1 MYKLNIMD
9 AMTLEERKIYNEI
22 AKNRGKKNYD
32 PTEAKQRLR
41 DEIKKSSKR
50 VIEKK
55 YLYYIGDKGDTE
67 NLSRQIVLFE
77 NEIIRRCI
85 KKDDKDTVPLIKE
98 IVILSCK
105 SDLMSGILD
114 QIIKDGI
121 DIDGTHYIFYTS
133 STSQMKNAEIALLS
147 QEFWDKNRSSLMCGL
162 TEEKINEY
170 GINTGKYFS
179 ALALNM
185 SNSIC
190 PDPENEVSIDDVI
203 IVQDFKTKVCGIVN
217 YLDVNNLSIEK
228 KEKDIEIEHMDGAG
242 IFIPGTFQCSCQ
254 IRGGW
259 LKGAVFPFDFHAFIR
274 EHEDKLSDINMKDA
288 WGKAVSLDDFLNAKI
303 ILTDSQLKMRNYYD
317 SLGDY
322 RKKFKESGCKITI
335 NNIAHDVNIEDFSP
349 EIHLA
354 YQPLQTIPRSNM
366 TDGAIARLAEK
377 SIKFINDAKTDPN
390 VALKLMGI
398 TDAEKVTNPLHAAI
412 LQYPYLLNDAYV
424 KKVMQNA
431 LKAERTKAMGG
442 KIILNGLWS
451 YVCPDLYAFCQWLF
465 LGESEPEGLLD
476 SGHVYNKFYDNK
488 DAIEEVCCIRYPHLS
503 DCEHA
508 IRKLKKSDE
517 CKKWFI
523 GYDTVVSC
531 RDLISKV
538 LQCDWDGDHIA
549 VIHDKAFLDVLDR
562 DALPLYYD
570 MSKAEPEEISVEN
583 KISCLHRSFENE
595 NIGNVSNAITK
606 EFNSAGNP
614 DLTFIRVL
622 CAYNNFVIDYF
633 KTQKKMDL
641 GAYAERYEQ
650 MKDSSAKCPYFFR
663 YAKGKKKDVCM
674 EYNPDSNVDRISKY
688 IQEHTKNGITKS
700 IYTLQDNIF
709 NPLIFGKKIDVDRK
723 STEYEQLQYLL
734 AELKAKGKKRYVR
747 LAKKMKSDDPDF
759 HMKEDELF
767 YYDCQQ
773 QISKIIENRVIAA
786 QYLVDIEYFQE
797 ANTDSDDKEILWGC
811 YGDILYDNLAVS
823 NLLGQLGEAIN
834 DNSSIVWVKRKA
846 YQSNDEKMNKI
857 QNLIEETEE
866 RLKKEQEQQ
875 IVSITQEVYDL
886 IDQSN
891 TRKNSYNSLVL
902 FIVYVLIKRAEN
914 RYGYH
919 SVKIYKRSRKHITKQ
934 TICTWI
940 SENKRSIDSAIKRL
954 VDDEYLVQVRLKK
967 YDKFSLGAKF
977 SDLAEANPSDSFEV
991 KTYNPLIDY
1000 YKHNGLKKIK
1010 ECKICHKL
1018 FIAEKDKKTCSNRCS
1033 RLLEKINK
1041 NGKVL

>member
-1 MYKLNIMD
+1 MD

-335 NNIAHDVNIEDFSP
+335 NNIAHDVNIEDSSP

-562 DALPLYYD
+562 DELPLYYD

-674 EYNPDSNVDRISKY
+674 EYNPDSNVDRINKY

-773 QISKIIENRVIAA
+773 QISKIIKNRVIAA

-797 ANTDSDDKEILWGC
+797 ENTDSDDKEILWGC

-846 YQSNDEKMNKI
+846 YQFNDEKMSKI

-866 RLKKEQEQQ
+866 RLKKEQELN

-914 RYGYH
+914 RYGYS

-940 SENKRSIDSAIKRL
+940 SENKRSIDSAIKQL
-954 VDDEYLVQVRLKK
+954 VNDGYLEQVRLKK

-1010 ECKICHKL
+1010 ECKICHEL
-1018 FIAEKDKKTCSNRCS
+1018 FIAEKDKKTCSSRCS

>member
-1 MYKLNIMD
+1 MD
-9 AMTLEERKIYNEI
+9 AMTSEERKIYNEI
-22 AKNRGKKNYD
+22 AKNRGKKDYD
-32 PTEAKQRLR
+32 LTETKQRLR
-41 DEIKKSSKR
+41 DEIKKNSKR

-55 YLYYIGDKGDTE
+55 YLYYISDKGDTE

-85 KKDDKDTVPLIKE
+85 EKDDKDSVPLIKE
-98 IVILSCK
+98 IMILSCK
-105 SDLMSGILD
+105 SALMSDILY

-133 STSQMKNAEIALLS
+133 SASQMKNAEITLLS

-190 PDPENEVSIDDVI
+190 PDLENEVSIDDVI
-203 IVQDFKTKVCGIVN
+203 IVQDFKTKIRGTVN

-242 IFIPGTFQCSCQ
+242 IFIPGTFPCSCQ

-259 LKGAVFPFDFHAFIR
+259 LKGAVFPFDFRAFIR

-288 WGKAVSLDDFLNAKI
+288 WGKAVSIDDFLNAKM
-303 ILTDSQLKMRNYYD
+303 ILTDSQLKMRKYYD
-317 SLGDY
+317 SLEDY

-335 NNIAHDVNIEDFSP
+335 NNVAHDVNIEDASP

-366 TDGAIARLAEK
+366 SDEAIARLAEK
-377 SIKFINDAKTDPN
+377 SIKYINDAKTDPN

-476 SGHVYNKFYDNK
+476 SGYIYNKFYDGK

-508 IRKLKKSDE
+508 IRKLKKSE
-517 CKKWFI
+517 KCKKWFV

-562 DALPLYYD
+562 DELPLFYD
-570 MSKAEPEEISVEN
+570 MSKAEPEEISTTN
-583 KISCLHRSFENE
+583 KMSCLHRSFNNE

-606 EFNSAGNP
+606 EFNSVGNP
-614 DLTFIRVL
+614 DLTFVRVL

-663 YAKGKKKDVCM
+663 YAKGKKKSSCM
-674 EYNPDSNVDRISKY
+674 EYNPNSNVDQISKY
-688 IQEHTKNGITKS
+688 IQEQTKNGITKS

-759 HMKEDELF
+759 HMKTDELF

-797 ANTDSDDKEILWGC
+797 ENTDSDDKEILWGC

-823 NLLGQLGEAIN
+823 NLLGQLGEAMN

-846 YQSNDEKMNKI
+846 YQSNAEKMNKI

-866 RLKKEQEQQ
+866 RLKREQEQQ

-902 FIVYVLIKRAEN
+902 FIAYVLIKRAEN
-914 RYGYH
+914 RYGYP

-934 TICTWI
+934 KICTWI
-940 SENKRSIDSAIKRL
+940 SENKRSIDSAIKQL
-954 VDDEYLVQVRLKK
+954 VDDGYLVQVRLKK

-977 SDLAEANPSDSFEV
+977 SELAEANPSDSFEV

-1010 ECKICHKL
+1010 ECKICHEL

>member
-9 AMTLEERKIYNEI
+9 AMTSEERKIYNEI
-22 AKNRGKKNYD
+22 AKNRGKKDYD

-41 DEIKKSSKR
+41 DEIKNNSKR

-55 YLYYIGDKGDTE
+55 YLYYISDKGDIE

-85 KKDDKDTVPLIKE
+85 KKDDKDTVPLVRE
-98 IVILSCK
+98 IIILSCK

-133 STSQMKNAEIALLS
+133 STSQMKNAEITLLS
-147 QEFWDKNRSSLMCGL
+147 QEFWDKNKSSLMCGL
-162 TEEKINEY
+162 TEEKINK
-170 GINTGKYFS
+170 INTGKYFS

-203 IVQDFKTKVCGIVN
+203 IVQDFKTKVHGSVN
-217 YLDVNNLSIEK
+217 YLDVDNLSIGE

-242 IFIPGTFQCSCQ
+242 IFIPGTFPWSCQ

-259 LKGAVFPFDFHAFIR
+259 LKGAIFPFDFHAFIR

-303 ILTDSQLKMRNYYD
+303 ILTDSQLKMRKYYD

-335 NNIAHDVNIEDFSP
+335 NNIAHDVNIEDSSP

-366 TDGAIARLAEK
+366 TDEAIARLAEK
-377 SIKFINDAKTDPN
+377 SIKYINDAKTDPN

-398 TDAEKVTNPLHAAI
+398 TDAAKVTNPLHAAI

-531 RDLISKV
+531 HDLISKV

-797 ANTDSDDKEILWGC
+797 ENTDSDDKEILWGC

-940 SENKRSIDSAIKRL
+940 SENKRSIDSAIKQL

>member
-9 AMTLEERKIYNEI
+9 AMTSEERKIYNEI
-22 AKNRGKKNYD
+22 AKNRGKKDYD
-32 PTEAKQRLR
+32 LTETKQRLR
-41 DEIKKSSKR
+41 DEIKKNSKR

-55 YLYYIGDKGDTE
+55 YLYYISDKGDTE

-85 KKDDKDTVPLIKE
+85 EKDDKDSVPLIKE
-98 IVILSCK
+98 IMILSCK
-105 SDLMSGILD
+105 SALMSDLLN

-133 STSQMKNAEIALLS
+133 STSQMKNAEITLLS
-147 QEFWDKNRSSLMCGL
+147 QEFWDKNKSSLMCGL

-203 IVQDFKTKVCGIVN
+203 IVQDFKTKVHGRVN
-217 YLDVNNLSIEK
+217 YLDVDNLSIKK

-242 IFIPGTFQCSCQ
+242 IFIPGTLPCSCQ

-259 LKGAVFPFDFHAFIR
+259 LKGAIFPFDFHTFVR
-274 EHEDKLSDINMKDA
+274 ENEDKLSDINMKDA
-288 WGKAVSLDDFLNAKI
+288 WGKAVSLDDFLNAKM
-303 ILTDSQLKMRNYYD
+303 ILTDSQLKMRKYYD
-317 SLGDY
+317 SLEDY
-322 RKKFKESGCKITI
+322 RKKFKESGCKIAI
-335 NNIAHDVNIEDFSP
+335 NNVAHDINIEDSSP

-366 TDGAIARLAEK
+366 TDEAIGRLAEK
-377 SIKFINDAKTDPN
+377 SIRYINDAKTDPN

-412 LQYPYLLNDAYV
+412 LQYPYLLNDSYV

-465 LGESEPEGLLD
+465 LGESKPEGLLD
-476 SGHVYNKFYDNK
+476 SGYVYNKFYDDK
-488 DAIEEVCCIRYPHLS
+488 ESIEEVCCIRYPHLS

-508 IRKLKKSDE
+508 IRKLEKSE
-517 CKKWFI
+517 KCKKWFV

-549 VIHDKAFLDVLDR
+549 VIHDKAFLDVLDK
-562 DALPLYYD
+562 DELPLYYD
-570 MSKAEPEEISVEN
+570 MSKAEPEAISVEN
-583 KISCLHRSFENE
+583 KTNCLHRSFDNE
-595 NIGNVSNAITK
+595 NIGCVSNSITK
-606 EFNSAGNP
+606 EFNSAGEP

-663 YAKGKKKDVCM
+663 YAKGKKKNACM

-700 IYTLQDNIF
+700 IYTLQENIF
-709 NPLIFGKKIDVDRK
+709 NPLIFGKKIDVNRK

-747 LAKKMKSDDPDF
+747 LAKEMKRDDPDF
-759 HMKEDELF
+759 NMKADELF
-767 YYDCQQ
+767 YYDCQR

-786 QYLVDIEYFQE
+786 QYLVDIEYCQE
-797 ANTDSDDKEILWGC
+797 ENTDSDDKEILWGC
-811 YGDILYDNLAVS
+811 YGDILYNNLTVS
-823 NLLGQLGEAIN
+823 NLLGQLGEAMT

-846 YQSNDEKMNKI
+846 YQSNAEKLNKI

-866 RLKKEQEQQ
+866 RLKKEHEQQ

-914 RYGYH
+914 RYGYS

-940 SENKRSIDSAIKRL
+940 SENKRSIDSAIKQL
-954 VDDEYLVQVRLKK
+954 VDEGYLVQERLKK
-967 YDKFSLGAKF
+967 YDKFSLGAIF
-977 SDLAEANPSDSFEV
+977 SNLAETNSSDSFEV

-1010 ECKICHKL
+1010 ECKICHEL
-1018 FIAEKDKKTCSNRCS
+1018 FIAEKNKKTCSNRCS

>member
-9 AMTLEERKIYNEI
+9 AMTSEERKIYNEI
-22 AKNRGKKNYD
+22 AKNRGKKDYD

-41 DEIKKSSKR
+41 DEIKNNSKR

-55 YLYYIGDKGDTE
+55 YLYYISDKGDIE

-85 KKDDKDTVPLIKE
+85 KKDDKDTVPLVRE
-98 IVILSCK
+98 IIILSCK
-105 SDLMSGILD
+105 SDLMSGILN

-133 STSQMKNAEIALLS
+133 STSQMKNAEITLLS
-147 QEFWDKNRSSLMCGL
+147 QEFWDKNKSSLMCGL
-162 TEEKINEY
+162 TEEKINK
-170 GINTGKYFS
+170 INTGKYFS

-203 IVQDFKTKVCGIVN
+203 IVQDFKTKVHGSVN
-217 YLDVNNLSIEK
+217 YLDVDNLSIEE

-242 IFIPGTFQCSCQ
+242 IFIPGTFPWSCQ

-259 LKGAVFPFDFHAFIR
+259 LKGAIFPFDFHAFIR

-303 ILTDSQLKMRNYYD
+303 ILTDSQLKMRKYYD

-335 NNIAHDVNIEDFSP
+335 NNIAHDVNIEDSSP

-366 TDGAIARLAEK
+366 TDEAIARLTEK
-377 SIKFINDAKTDPN
+377 SIRYINDAKTDPN

-476 SGHVYNKFYDNK
+476 SGYIYNKFYDDK
-488 DAIEEVCCIRYPHLS
+488 DDIEEVCCIRYPHLS

-517 CKKWFI
+517 CKKWFV

-531 RDLISKV
+531 QDLISKV

-562 DALPLYYD
+562 DELPLYYD
-570 MSKAEPEEISVEN
+570 MSKAEPEAISVEN
-583 KISCLHRSFENE
+583 KMSCLHRSFENE
-595 NIGNVSNAITK
+595 SIGNVSNSITK
-606 EFNSAGNP
+606 EFNSNGEP

-641 GAYAERYEQ
+641 GAYAERYKQ

-663 YAKGKKKDVCM
+663 YAKGKKKSACM
-674 EYNPDSNVDRISKY
+674 EYNPKGNVDRISKY
-688 IQEHTKNGITKS
+688 VQEHTKKGITKGINTFS
-700 IYTLQDNIF
+700 GSQFYHTIF
-709 NPLIFGKKIDVDRK
+709 DRDISGYKEIDRK
-723 STEYEQLQYLL
+723 SEQYQQLQCLI
-734 AELKAKGKKRYVR
+734 AELKAKGKRRHVQ
-747 LAKKMKSDDPDF
+747 LAKEMKSDDPDF
-759 HMKEDELF
+759 HMKADELF
-767 YYDCQQ
+767 YYDCQR
-773 QISKIIENRVIAA
+773 QISKIIADRVVAA
-786 QYLVDIEYFQE
+786 RYFIDIEYCQE
-797 ANTDSDDKEILWGC
+797 ENAESDDKEILWGC
-811 YGDILYDNLAVS
+811 YGDILYNNLAFS
-823 NLLGQLGEAIN
+823 NFLKELDETGNIN
-834 DNSSIVWVKRKA
+834 KPLKVKRKA
-846 YQSNDEKMNKI
+846 YQSNSEKTSEVQERMDKV
-857 QNLIEETEE
+857 QNQLNAQQFILITEE
-866 RLKKEQEQQ
+866 
-875 IVSITQEVYDL
+875 
-886 IDQSN
+886 IDEIISKAK
-891 TRKNSYNSLVL
+891 TRKNSCNDLLL
-902 FIVYVLIKRAEN
+902 FIFYVLIKRSEKK
-914 RYGYH
+914 YGNPC
-919 SVKIYKRSRKHITKQ
+919 VRIYKRSRNHITKQ
-934 TICTWI
+934 TICSWI
-940 SENKRSIDSAIKRL
+940 SNSKRSIDAPIKKL
-954 VDDEYLVQVRLKK
+954 VDGGYLKKESLKK
-967 YDKFSLGAKF
+967 YDKFSLGAIF
-977 SDLAEANPSDSFEV
+977 SNLAETNSSDSFEV

-1010 ECKICHKL
+1010 ECKICHEL
-1018 FIAEKDKKTCSNRCS
+1018 FIAEKDKKTCSDRCS